1 MAVSTMWITVFVPV
15 LVGVVEVCKD
25 VGTGDGIL
33 SSPGVWDFYIVY
45 GGVDPEDHRFRPRF
59 V

>member
-1 MAVSTMWITVFVPV
+1 MWITVFVPV

-45 GGVDPEDHRFRPRF
+45 GGVDPEDHRFRSRF